1 MVRDKLS
8 VEHTPLDSCVL
19 DVIALLRIQCVLSCL
34 PAFKLQVLRGSTAL
48 SGLSGPADTH
58 AGG

>member
-1 MVRDKLS
+1 MVRDGLS

-19 DVIALLRIQCVLSCL
+19 DVIALLHIQCVLSCL

-48 SGLSGPADTH
+48 SGLSGPADTR
-58 AGG
+58 AVG

>member
-8 VEHTPLDSCVL
+8 VEHAPLDSCVL
-19 DVIALLRIQCVLSCL
+19 DVIALLLIQCVLSCL

-48 SGLSGPADTH
+48 SGLSGPADTR
-58 AGG
+58 AVG